1 MTQKKK
7 LVYVPMAV
15 DFIHP
20 GHLNIIK
27 VAQELGEVM
36 IGLFTDRAI
45 ASYKRLPFM
54 SYEQRKA
61 VIENV
66 KGVDQ
71 VVMQETPD
79 YEANLRKY
87 KPDYMV
93 HGTDW
98 REGPLKDVRAKAIA
112 ILAEW
117 GGQMVEPE
125 YTKGIS
131 STELHVHLREIGTTP
146 QLRLAKL
153 RRLLSVKNIV
163 RVSEAH
169 NALSALIV
177 EKTEVKDPERG
188 TQSFD
193 AIWLSSLTE
202 STAHGRPDIE
212 LVDLSS
218 RLKTVNDIFE
228 VTVKPMIFD
237 GDTGGITEHFTYT
250 VRTLER
256 LGVSAV
262 IIEDKTGLKMN
273 SLFGTDVSQTQDS
286 IEAFCNKI
294 SLGKKA
300 QVTNDFMI
308 IARIESLI
316 LKKGMEDALTRAF
329 AYMKAGA
336 DGIMI
341 HSKAEDQSEILQFC
355 KEYQKFEK
363 KVPLVVVPTTYC
375 QIYEKE
381 LVEAG
386 VNIVIY
392 ANHLLRAAY
401 PAMVKAAESILRNER
416 ALEASNEHCMSV
428 SEILKILPN
437 KI

>member
-1 MTQKKK
+1 MTKRK

-20 GHLNIIK
+20 GHLNIIN
-27 VAQELGEVM
+27 VAHELGEVM
-36 IGLFTDRAI
+36 VGLFTDEAI

-54 SYEQRKA
+54 NYEQRKA

-66 KGVDQ
+66 KGVDR

-79 YEANLRKY
+79 YVPNLRKY

-98 REGPLKDVRAKAIA
+98 REGPLKDVRARAIA
-112 ILAEW
+112 VLAEW

-131 STELHVHLREIGTTP
+131 STEIHAHLQDIGTTP
-146 QLRLAKL
+146 QVRLAKL
-153 RRLLSVKNIV
+153 RRLLSVKELV

-177 EKTEVKDPERG
+177 EKTTVKDPAKG
-188 TQSFD
+188 MQSFD

-202 STAHGRPDIE
+202 AVAHGRPDIE

-228 VTVKPMIFD
+228 VTAKPMIFD
-237 GDTGGITEHFTYT
+237 GETGGAAEHFTYT
-250 VRTLER
+250 IRTLER

-262 IIEDKTGLKMN
+262 IIEDRTSLKAN
-273 SLFGTDVSQTQDS
+273 SVSGADARQAQES
-286 IEAFCNKI
+286 VEAFGNKI

-300 QVTNDFMI
+300 QVTKEFMI
-308 IARIESLI
+308 IARIDSLI
-316 LKKGMEDALTRAF
+316 LKKGIDDAITRAD
-329 AYMKAGA
+329 AYIRAGA

-341 HSKAEDQSEILQFC
+341 HSWAEDPSEILQFC
-355 KEYQKFEK
+355 SGYQKFEQ
-363 KVPLVVVPTTYC
+363 KVPLVVAPTTYC
-375 QIYEKE
+375 QVNENE
-381 LVEAG
+381 LADAG

-392 ANHLLRAAY
+392 GNHLLRAAY
-401 PAMVKAAESILRNER
+401 PAMVKSAESILRNGR
-416 ALEASNEHCMSV
+416 AFEASNEYCMSV
-428 SEILKILPN
+428 AEIIKILPN
-437 KI
+437 HV

>member
-1 MTQKKK
+1 MTQKRK

-20 GHLNIIK
+20 GHLNIIR
-27 VAQELGEVM
+27 VAKELGEVM
-36 IGLFTDRAI
+36 VGLFTDKAI

-79 YEANLRKY
+79 YEVNLRKY

-125 YTKGIS
+125 YTQGIS
-131 STELHVHLREIGTTP
+131 STELHVHLREVGTTP

-177 EKTEVKDPERG
+177 EKTEVREPGKAP
-188 TQSFD
+188 QSFD

-228 VTVKPMIFD
+228 VTIKPMIFD
-237 GDTGGITEHFTYT
+237 GDTGGLAEHFIYT

-256 LGVSAV
+256 LGVSAI

-273 SLFGTDVSQTQDS
+273 SLFGTDVPQTQDS
-286 IEAFCNKI
+286 IEAFCHKI
-294 SLGKKA
+294 SMGKKA

-308 IARIESLI
+308 IARIESLVI
-316 LKKGMEDALTRAF
+316 QKGMDDALSRAL
-329 AYMKAGA
+329 AYIKAGA

-341 HSKAEDQSEILQFC
+341 HSKSSDPSEVLQFC
-355 KEYQKFEK
+355 KAYQKFEK
-363 KVPLVVVPTTYC
+363 KVPLVVIPTSYC
-375 QIYEKE
+375 RIYEKE
-381 LVEAG
+381 LTEAG
-386 VNIVIY
+386 VNLVIY

-401 PAMVKAAESILRNER
+401 PAMIKAAESILRNGR
-416 ALEASNEHCMSV
+416 ALEASNEFCMSV
-428 SEILKILPN
+428 FEILQILPN
-437 KI
+437 RI

>member
-1 MTQKKK
+1 MTERK

-20 GHLNIIK
+20 GHLNIIN
-27 VAQELGEVM
+27 VARELGEVM
-36 IGLFTDRAI
+36 VGLFTDEAI

-66 KGVDQ
+66 KGVDR

-79 YEANLRKY
+79 YVPNLRKY

-98 REGPLKDVRAKAIA
+98 REGPLKEVRARAIA
-112 ILAEW
+112 VLAEW

-131 STELHVHLREIGTTP
+131 STEIHAHLQDVGTTP
-146 QLRLAKL
+146 QARLSKL
-153 RRLLSVKNIV
+153 RRLLSVKELV

-177 EKTEVKDPERG
+177 EKTEVKDPEKGKR
-188 TQSFD
+188 SFD

-202 STAHGRPDIE
+202 SVAHGRPDIE

-228 VTVKPMIFD
+228 VTAKPMIFD
-237 GDTGGITEHFTYT
+237 GETGGVAEHFIYT

-262 IIEDKTGLKMN
+262 MIEDNTGRKIN
-273 SLFGTDVSQTQDS
+273 SLSQTDAPQIQDA
-286 IEAFCNKI
+286 IEVFSNKI
-294 SLGKKA
+294 MLGKKA

-308 IARIESLI
+308 IARIDSLI
-316 LKKGMEDALTRAF
+316 LKKGVDDALTRAG
-329 AYMKAGA
+329 AYIKAGA

-341 HSKAEDQSEILQFC
+341 HSRAGDPSEILQFC
-355 KEYQKFEK
+355 SEYQKLEK
-363 KVPLVVVPTTYC
+363 KVPLVVAPATYC
-375 QIYEKE
+375 QINENE
-381 LVEAG
+381 LIEAG
-386 VNIVIY
+386 VKMVIY
-392 ANHLLRAAY
+392 GNHLLRAAY
-401 PAMVKAAESILRNER
+401 PAMVKSAKSILRNGR
-416 ALEASNEHCMSV
+416 ALEASKEHCMPV

-437 KI
+437 HI